1 MQFGKL
7 FVTINPASEISEVEF
22 KCICKGVDLGKYTSE
37 TAYYV
42 YKSEIE
48 KLKPIEKKAKA
59 KASELESID

>member
-7 FVTINPASEISEVEF
+7 FVTINPASEISEAEF
-22 KCICKGVDLGKYTSE
+22 KSICKGVDLGKYTSE

-48 KLKPIEKKAKA
+48 KLKPIEKKSKA
-59 KASELESID
+59 KAIDVESID